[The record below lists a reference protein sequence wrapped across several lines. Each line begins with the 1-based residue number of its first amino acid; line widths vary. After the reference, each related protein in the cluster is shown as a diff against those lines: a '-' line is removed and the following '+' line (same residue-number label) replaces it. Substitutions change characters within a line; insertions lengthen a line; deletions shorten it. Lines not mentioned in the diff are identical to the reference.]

1 MCLEMRS
8 PTPPVRQL
16 YITRMFTPSSC
27 VFQVFGKSMFED
39 EVTNAS
45 MRQLYLA
52 GDQEDEDMFDVDA
65 IVSSVTGV
73 KSTTSKT

>member
-1 MCLEMRS
+1 
-8 PTPPVRQL
+8 
-16 YITRMFTPSSC
+16 
-27 VFQVFGKSMFED
+27 MFED

-65 IVSSVTGV
+65 IVSSITGV